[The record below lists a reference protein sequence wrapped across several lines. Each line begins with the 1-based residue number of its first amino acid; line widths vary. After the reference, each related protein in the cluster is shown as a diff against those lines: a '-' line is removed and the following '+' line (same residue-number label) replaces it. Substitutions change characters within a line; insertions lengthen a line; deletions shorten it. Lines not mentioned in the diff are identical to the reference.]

1 MTGAPRALRQ
11 LGLFVLVFAIATLIA
26 RLFGA
31 GWGTASG
38 FGQMAFAATLVIVLL
53 RAP

>member
-1 MTGAPRALRQ
+1 MLGA
-11 LGLFVLVFAIATLIA
+11 FVVATLLA

-38 FGQMAFAATLVIVLL
+38 VGQIVFVVAVVGVIVAGP
-53 RAP
+53 R